1 MKNISELRKE
11 YPELSLKKICETLG
25 VCYQYVLKASKQPIP
40 NEVYDP
46 ANTFNDA
53 AVNKVLERKNIN
65 LDATDIDWATIASEC
80 ATARASSTTATAS
93 IEAFAPGTLFTL
105 RNTREDAVYKVIYKS
120 ETHIVFVACDALTAA
135 TLENRLELVNTP
147 RVMNFSTFLHQT
159 PRLYGAKEEQA

>member
-1 MKNISELRKE
+1 MKNISELRKQ

-25 VCYQYVLKASKQPIP
+25 LCYQYVLKASKQPIP

-53 AVNKVLERKNIN
+53 AVNKILERKGI
-65 LDATDIDWATIASEC
+65 DITGGESAPIDWEAIAAEC
-80 ATARASSTTATAS
+80 ATSRASSAGTTAS
-93 IEAFAPGTLFTL
+93 IEAFTPGTLFTL
-105 RNTREDAVYKVIYKS
+105 RNIHEDAVYKVIYKS
-120 ETHIVFVACDALTAA
+120 ETHIVFVACDALTSA

-159 PRLYGAKEEQA
+159 PRVVEQ